1 MARGGMTKLR
11 APVSFERALVRV
23 ADHLGWEECARIV
36 STRRG
41 LDKPLAVRTVM
52 NWSEPDTPATI
63 LLEDAYALELAYRRA
78 GGEGSPFADCFVS
91 RIKAEQH
98 SDVTTAEEM
107 TRRVAKQI
115 KEGGE
120 ANAAVVM
127 ALAPNATDADR
138 ALARRE
144 LEESIE
150 AQQST
155 LALLTGGTGPDGGT
169 GDRVPHGGAIQ

>member
-1 MARGGMTKLR
+1 MTKLR

-23 ADHLGWEECARIV
+23 ADHLGWDECARVV
-36 STRRG
+36 SERRG
-41 LDKPLAVRTVM
+41 AAVAIRTVT
-52 NWSEPDTPATI
+52 NWSEPDTKATI

-91 RIKAEQH
+91 RIKVEQH
-98 SDVTTAEEM
+98 SDPASAEEL

-127 ALAPNATDADR
+127 ALGPNATDADV
-138 ALARRE
+138 ALAKRE

-155 LALLTGGTGPDGGT
+155 LAYLTKGTGPDGGT
-169 GDRVPHGGAIQ
+169 GDRAPHGGAQQ

>member
-1 MARGGMTKLR
+1 MTKLR
-11 APVSFERALVRV
+11 APVSFERALVRI
-23 ADHLGWEECARIV
+23 ADHLGWDGCAAVV
-36 STRRG
+36 SQRRG
-41 LDKPLAVRTVM
+41 KTVAVRTVT
-52 NWSEPDTPATI
+52 NWSEPDTSAMI
-63 LLEDAYALELAYRRA
+63 SLEDAFALELAYRRA

-98 SDVTTAEEM
+98 SSVSTAEEL

-120 ANAAVVM
+120 ANSAVVL
-127 ALAPNATDADR
+127 ALAPNATDADL

-155 LALLTGGTGPDGGT
+155 LALLTGGTGPDGSKPEHA
-169 GDRVPHGGAIQ
+169 PHGGAN

>member
-1 MARGGMTKLR
+1 
-11 APVSFERALVRV
+11 
-23 ADHLGWEECARIV
+23 
-36 STRRG
+36 
-41 LDKPLAVRTVM
+41 VRTVT
-52 NWSEPDTPATI
+52 NWSEPDTSATI
-63 LLEDAYALELAYRRA
+63 LLEDAFALELAYRRT

-98 SDVTTAEEM
+98 SDVSTAEEM

-127 ALAPNATDADR
+127 ALAPNATDADL

-155 LALLTGGTGPDGGT
+155 LALLTKGTGPDGGT
-169 GDRVPHGGAIQ
+169 GDRAPHGGA